1 MTQCTAMSKRTGE
14 RCKAQAVTGREKC
27 RHHGGKTPAGPASPH
42 WVDGRRSRI
51 LPKGLMDD
59 YHAARRAGDTL
70 ALVTEIAL
78 IDARINDLL
87 VRVDSG
93 ESGRLWTQLRTSWRT
108 YDTARRAGD
117 PAGMAQALATHGE
130 TLTRGH
136 ADWATW
142 DAVVTLVEQRR
153 RLVAMESKRLA
164 DARQMIRADEAM
176 AMMGI
181 LVETVL
187 QHVHDDDARRAIATE
202 FERLTA

>member
-59 YHAARRAGDTL
+59 YHAARQAGETL
-70 ALVTEIAL
+70 ALVTELAL

-93 ESGRLWTQLRTSWRT
+93 ESGRLWTRLQTSWRT
-108 YDTARRAGD
+108 YDTARQAGD
-117 PAGMAQALATHGE
+117 VAGMARALATHGE
-130 TLTRGH
+130 TLTRGQ
-136 ADWATW
+136 ADWAAW

-153 RLVAMESKRLA
+153 RLVVAESKRLA
-164 DARQMIRADEAM
+164 DAREMMPRDQVL

-187 QHVHDDDARRAIATE
+187 HHVHDEDTRRAIATE
-202 FERLTA
+202 FERLTS